1 MWSYALRRLALA
13 VPSLLLAL
21 VLIAFVSFQFQ
32 SNPVTQA
39 VEWAGSE
46 RIPKQDTEGVF
57 AAWFSGLL
65 RGNLGTS
72 LLSNQPVTEI
82 IAKRLPMT
90 LELLLFSLFLA
101 FVIAL
106 PASLLLSRK
115 QVSLDHSM
123 VRLVGLFA
131 WSLPAVCVAVVLL
144 AWGISKTAWPIS
156 FIPLDRGLF
165 DNLHSL
171 LLPVLALALPFA
183 AIQIPTIHA
192 IRMGEM
198 YSQGQLPFAAY
209 ADQTQYASSRRG
221 MFYAFLP
228 VMSNIGLQVGM
239 FLSASLVI
247 EAVFN
252 IPGIGFALMQS
263 SLNRDMPLFLGI
275 VCVFLVLCVLLTA
288 IIYLL
293 YALIDLISSRSRSTV
308 ALTRPTM
315 APLFARLHRFWLIG
329 LTVLCLVV
337 LGLVF
342 VASPGSEQTSLGFSL
357 EQRLQ
362 PPSAEHWL
370 GTDELGR
377 DRFAQFVSGARLS
390 FATSLQGVVLALIMG
405 GLLGLLAGALG
416 GMLNRILIGLSELI
430 FAVPAVLLG
439 LVLLVNSP
447 GSTTL
452 LTITIALTLLPL
464 FARTTSGAI
473 QHLKDEWAE
482 ASAKRGSTIVRR
494 LLVPIVAQACFGFGI
509 ALSIECTLSFLG
521 LGAQPPELSLG
532 ALLSNGLRFAR
543 DTPSALLAPALGIAL
558 ISFLFILL
566 SDALNRLAAQPLESA
581 ELPVVQSNIVV
592 NKAL

>member
-1 MWSYALRRLALA
+1 MWLYALRRLALA
-13 VPSLLLAL
+13 VPSLLIAL
-21 VLIAFVSFQFQ
+21 IFIAFVSFQFQ
-32 SNPVTQA
+32 PNSADQA

-46 RIPKQDTEGVF
+46 QIPREATRDAF
-57 AAWFSGLL
+57 SAWFSSLL
-65 RGNLGTS
+65 RGDLGTS

-82 IAKRLPMT
+82 LAKRLPMT
-90 LELLLFSLFLA
+90 LELLLLAFFLA
-101 FVIAL
+101 FAIAL

-115 QVSLDHSM
+115 QVSLDHSIA
-123 VRLVGLFA
+123 RLLGLFG

-144 AWGISKTAWPIS
+144 AWGISKTAWPLG
-156 FIPLDRGLF
+156 FIAPEQDLF
-165 DNLHSL
+165 GNLRSL

-183 AIQIPTIHA
+183 AIQIPTIQA

-198 YSQGQLPFAAY
+198 SSQGQLPFAAY

-293 YALIDLISSRSRSTV
+293 YAFIDLISSRLRTNI
-308 ALTRPTM
+308 APTQPKM

-329 LTVLCLVV
+329 LTVLCLVM

-342 VASPGSEQTSLGFSL
+342 AASPGSEQTSLSFSL

-390 FATSLQGVVLALIMG
+390 FVTSLQGVVLALVMG
-405 GLLGLLAGALG
+405 GLLGLLAGAFG
-416 GMLNRILIGLSELI
+416 GMLNRILIALSELI

-447 GSTTL
+447 GSPTL
-452 LTITIALTLLPL
+452 LTITIALTILPL
-464 FARTTSGAI
+464 FARTSSGAI
-473 QHLKDEWAE
+473 QHLKAKWAE
-482 ASAKRGSTIVRR
+482 VSAKRGSTIVRR

-558 ISFLFILL
+558 ISFIFMLL
-566 SDALNRLAAQPLESA
+566 SDALTRLAAQPLESA
-581 ELPVVQSNIVV
+581 ELPAVQSNIVV